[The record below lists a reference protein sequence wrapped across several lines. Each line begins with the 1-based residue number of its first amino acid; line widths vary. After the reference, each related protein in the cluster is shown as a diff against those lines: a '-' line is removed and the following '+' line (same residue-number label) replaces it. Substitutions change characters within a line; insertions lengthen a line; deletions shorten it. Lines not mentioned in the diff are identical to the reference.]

1 MVVSLWFFFSSRRRH
16 TSCALV
22 TGVQTCALPIYP
34 CLRLLR
40 AEAAQSLV
48 GQRVEQGFLV
58 GEIAI
63 EGSRADP
70 DIARECPEAN
80 RDAVPFG
87 KSLEARRDHG
97 GPEVAMMVGPAAP
110 DAPACHIGTGLPGLR
125 VWPDL

>member
-1 MVVSLWFFFSSRRRH
+1 MPVYADGKKARAAAACFD
-16 TSCALV
+16 
-22 TGVQTCALPIYP
+22 P

-70 DIARECPEAN
+70 DLARECPEAN

-87 KSLEARRDHG
+87 KSLEARRDPG
-97 GPEVAMMVGPAAP
+97 RPEGAMLVGPAAP
-110 DAPACHIGTGLPGLR
+110 AAPSCPHGTGLPHL
-125 VWPDL
+125 P

>member
-1 MVVSLWFFFSSRRRH
+1 MGEADIGDAGGKKARAAAACFD
-16 TSCALV
+16 
-22 TGVQTCALPIYP
+22 P

-87 KSLEARRDHG
+87 KLLEARRDHG
-97 GPEVAMMVGPAAP
+97 GPEVAMMV
-110 DAPACHIGTGLPGLR
+110 DRKSTRLNSSH
-125 VWPDL
+125 